1 LGKPGVVS
9 PETELDDVP
18 YKSHESVAMIRL
30 RSIAVNTLL
39 GLLSI
44 GLSLLFLELAAGYL
58 YEHEPY
64 SNGKR
69 TVDYYLG
76 KAGSSVNDGHDSE
89 KGYLRP
95 HPYLLYTN
103 APNFTG
109 AGHRQTNSLGYRNEE
124 FTIQKDKDTIRILCL
139 GGSTTFMWPYIKDPQ
154 DTWSAQ
160 LERKLQAVS
169 GKHVQVI
176 NAGLSYGTSAEA
188 LAGYVFR
195 HRHLQP
201 DIIIYHGG
209 GNDVLALFFD
219 QYNAEYSHFRGHGN
233 GLLPRPGERSFLI
246 RSNLAKYLYA
256 RWLEPVATVYFTKPF
271 WEVSPQDA
279 LERVTRLE
287 PEGFRRNVE
296 YLVSLAKQSGSQIML
311 FGFLQARKENLAK
324 NARAFAGYEEAL
336 VLGLQKSYDVMAQVA
351 HRHGIP
357 FLIPSQEKFKD
368 EWFQDNCHLTVEGE
382 TMKADIL
389 FDRLKENPL
398 FSKAAGA

>member
-1 LGKPGVVS
+1 M
-9 PETELDDVP
+9 TRIR
-18 YKSHESVAMIRL
+18 SV
-30 RSIAVNTLL
+30 AVNTILS
-39 GLLSI
+39 LLSI
-44 GLSLLFLELAAGYL
+44 GLSLLFLEFAAGYL
-58 YEHEPY
+58 HEHEPY

-76 KAGSSVNDGHDSE
+76 KNEASINERSDSD

-103 APNFTG
+103 APNFRG
-109 AGHRQTNSLGYRNEE
+109 AGYQQTNSLGYRNEE
-124 FTIQKDKDTIRILCL
+124 FSIQKDEGTIRILCL
-139 GGSTTFMWPYIKDPQ
+139 GGSTTFMWPYIKDPK

-160 LERKLQAVS
+160 LEMKLQAIS
-169 GKHVQVI
+169 GKRVQVI

-188 LAGYVFR
+188 VAGYVFR

-219 QYNAEYSHFRGHGN
+219 GYNAEYSHFRGHGN
-233 GLLPRPGERSFLI
+233 GLTPRPGERPFLI
-246 RSNLAKYLYA
+246 RSNIAKYLYA
-256 RWLEPVATVYFTKPF
+256 RWLDPVASVYFTKPF
-271 WEVSPQDA
+271 WEVPPQDA
-279 LERVTRLE
+279 LVRVARQE

-296 YLVSLAKQSGSQIML
+296 YLVLQAKHAGSQIML

-336 VLGLQKSYDVMAQVA
+336 VIGLQKSYEVMAQVA
-351 HRHGIP
+351 ARQGIP
-357 FLIPSQEKFKD
+357 FIIPPQEKFKD

-382 TMKADIL
+382 AMKAEIL
-389 FDRLKENPL
+389 FDVLKENPL
-398 FSKAAGA
+398 FRQPSGV